1 MKVCKTRDA
10 ILAYRDSHPGATV
23 REIQVACA
31 ISSPSVVQHHLTRAK
46 YDKYD
51 RVALERENA
60 ELRREL
66 GELRG
71 KLFKLGELVRMGVG
85 LRP

>member
-1 MKVCKTRDA
+1 MKVCKTRDD

-23 REIQVACA
+23 REIQKACGV
-31 ISSPSVVQHHLTRAK
+31 SSPSVVQHHLERAK

-60 ELRREL
+60 ELRRDL
-66 GELRG
+66 SGLRR
-71 KLFKLGELVRMGVG
+71 KLFKLGEIMGC
-85 LRP
+85 